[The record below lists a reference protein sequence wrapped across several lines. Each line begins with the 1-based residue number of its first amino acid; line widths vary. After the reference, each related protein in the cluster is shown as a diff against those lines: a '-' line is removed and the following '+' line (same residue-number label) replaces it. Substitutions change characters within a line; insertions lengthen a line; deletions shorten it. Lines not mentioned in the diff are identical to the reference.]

1 MIFIL
6 FVLLFII
13 LPIIIFF
20 ILYIFKNNNSNNNS
34 NNRNNNSNNNN
45 NNNNRSNNNNSNNSN
60 NNNRSNNNNKKIYK
74 GLVLFDID
82 GTLTQN
88 SSGVNFEI
96 VQYCIDNNFAVGI
109 CTAGPIYNMN
119 NLLTYNW
126 MPQNLYDFIIKN
138 LNITFNNVGSYILI
152 GKPNSAEYLKLPN
165 KNPGYL
171 KGFALETTAKA
182 LGISNQECM
191 ILCDDDKGYIRDAL
205 SYNKNLNIVCS
216 GQNCGGFLSIST
228 VKAAIAN
235 KWIK

>member
-1 MIFIL
+1 MKFIL
-6 FVLLFII
+6 FLTLLIVSAT
-13 LPIIIFF
+13 IIFF
-20 ILYIFKNNNSNNNS
+20 ILYIFHTKS
-34 NNRNNNSNNNN
+34 
-45 NNNNRSNNNNSNNSN
+45 NSNNSN
-60 NNNRSNNNNKKIYK
+60 NNKSNKSNKSNNIKTNNNKTNNNKSNTSNNKIYK

-88 SSGVNFEI
+88 SSDVNFEI

-138 LNITFNNVGSYILI
+138 SNITFNNVGSQVLI
-152 GKPNSAEYLKLPN
+152 GKPNSSEYLKLPN

-182 LGISNQECM
+182 IGISNQKCM
-191 ILCDDDKGYIRDAL
+191 ILCDDDKGFIRDAL

-235 KWIK
+235 CK